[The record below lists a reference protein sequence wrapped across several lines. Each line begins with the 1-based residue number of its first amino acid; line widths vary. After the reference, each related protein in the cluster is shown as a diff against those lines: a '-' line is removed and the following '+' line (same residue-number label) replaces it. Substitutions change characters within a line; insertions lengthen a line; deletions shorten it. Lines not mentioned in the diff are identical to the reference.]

1 MSQLLRKRKATPS
14 PPPFPLQLFESES
27 HFVVSDSLRP
37 HGLYNPWNS
46 PGQNTGVGSL
56 SLLWGIFPTQGLN
69 PVIYLGWIK
78 KKYKN
83 KNKHFFSAQR
93 LFTKTWSPTPS
104 LKPWQSMLVFLP
116 AAGISKINEVRS
128 KEIDLSGTIHPLC
141 CPQLRFS
148 S

>member
-1 MSQLLRKRKATPS
+1 MSQLLRERKETPS
-14 PPPFPLQLFESES
+14 PPSFPLQLFESES
-27 HFVVSDSLRP
+27 RSVVSNSLRP

-46 PGQNTGVGSL
+46 PGQSTGVGSL

-78 KKYKN
+78 KKQKMFSQLRGYLP
-83 KNKHFFSAQR
+83 KHEA
-93 LFTKTWSPTPS
+93 LPPS

-116 AAGISKINEVRS
+116 AAGNSKINEVHS